1 MRIIITEDQFDKI
14 KSSNYQPIDNTRVVK
29 NFNINKDFVKPIK
42 KGKLPY
48 QNFKNEDHD
57 VMISILNGLGGIK
70 SVETLGFLYAWR
82 QAESSLGSEERYF
95 CNNPFSTTWDSDPGK
110 TKLGSP
116 ESTMYSRTNSHG
128 VKSYKTIETG
138 IAATIK
144 TIKKYP
150 EILKGLTTPGLNC
163 LQIAEKASTDLDR
176 WGSGGSHVQSIC
188 KKYLSGSTPAPRP
201 INRGKGC
208 Y

>member
-14 KSSNYQPIDNTRVVK
+14 KSSQHEPKDNTRVVK
-29 NFNINKDFVKPIK
+29 NFSISKDFIKPIEK
-42 KGKLPY
+42 YKLPY
-48 QNFKNEDHD
+48 QNFKNEDYN
-57 VMISILNGLGGIK
+57 VMISILDGLNALK
-70 SVETLGFLYAWR
+70 NVETMGFLYAWR
-82 QAESSLGSEERYF
+82 QAESSLGSEERFF
-95 CNNPFSTTWDSDPGK
+95 CNNPFSTTWDTDPGK
-110 TKLGSP
+110 TKRGSS

-138 IAATIK
+138 ISATIK

-150 EILKGLTTPGLNC
+150 KILEGLTKQGLNC
-163 LQIAEKASTDLDR
+163 LQIAEVASTDLDR
-176 WGSGGSHVQSIC
+176 WGSGGSHVQNIC